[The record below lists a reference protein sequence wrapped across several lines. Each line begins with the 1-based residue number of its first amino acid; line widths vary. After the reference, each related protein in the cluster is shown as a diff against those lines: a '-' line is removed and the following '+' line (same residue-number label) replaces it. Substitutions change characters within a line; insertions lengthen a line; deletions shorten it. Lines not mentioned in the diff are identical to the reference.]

1 MKKILFI
8 LLAAVLVCGCKKKD
22 KTEDVEFSVSFEFR
36 YVTSRIVMFS
46 VIPEGAVAT
55 NLKPYEWNFGDGS
68 TESTTNPMI
77 RHTYHRTGDYDVTL
91 RRGSK
96 SYKQTISILDF

>member
-22 KTEDVEFSVSFEFR
+22 KTEELEWNVSFE
-36 YVTSRIVMFS
+36 YSYMTSRIVSFT
-46 VIPEGAVAT
+46 VKPEIGAT

-68 TESTTNPMI
+68 TENTTYPGV
-77 RHTYHRTGDYDVTL
+77 RHTYQRTGDYDVTL
-91 RRGSK
+91 RHGSK